1 MHAFNYTI
9 ITYGYFSLRSWNK
22 DHCVQDK
29 LANPFIYNFIPK
41 GTFLL
46 EKKAIESL
54 KIVQKC
60 AFSPCVNKHSYLTK
74 ELEYRHEAKVF
85 ELLT

>member
-1 MHAFNYTI
+1 MI

-22 DHCVQDK
+22 DHRVQDK

-41 GTFLL
+41 DTFLL

-60 AFSPCVNKHSYLTK
+60 LFSPRVNKHSYLTK
-74 ELEYRHEAKVF
+74 ELEYGHKAKIF
-85 ELLT
+85 EFLT